1 MCQNLNPTFG
11 RAWHQ
16 AAAARYSGTARNH
29 PSQLLWKAEAVE
41 GWGAGVQFDG
51 KGALESLSWES
62 YVCGFPQSSRF
73 ETDRTHAG
81 PSSHASYIL
90 TPYERLQLQQT
101 DAASRLARNP
111 PRLKAPHRLCITGP
125 M

>member
-111 PRLKAPHRLCITGP
+111 PRLKAPHR
-125 M
+125 